1 MTDKGVNFKISKP
14 YFKVVVYT
22 TNGFFSRKWQHLNAD
37 LNIMNKIFLNMV
49 ITKGTVFMSF
59 RTKLA
64 LLCMTAVINM
74 PSVTLAEERAQLEQS
89 SAVTLSSLTQAVF
102 KRQPARQ
109 SELAQQQQINAHADL
124 AKATFAD
131 VKSISLTHQNDVVGS
146 SDGLQEWEGM
156 VEMPLWLPGQKQQ
169 QLLLSDKLSA
179 ELPAYQQQ
187 IMLAASAEVRELVWQ
202 VVMANTAATEAYQ
215 TWQSSLK
222 LEKDVTARVKAGELA
237 GTERL
242 LATNNALDMQTQY
255 LLKNAHLD
263 RTLTTYR
270 AITRERFLP
279 EVYIEVLAE
288 KDVIDQ
294 YHPDLMILDQRINT
308 LRAQQDLA
316 HFDGAVNP
324 SLSVGI
330 RRERGT
336 HGESFNNSMG
346 LGISF
351 ALDNDVYR
359 RPAIADAAKALAD
372 AEIARQQLERELNI
386 SLFSYLHD
394 LETKRLQL
402 KLLNEQNETTQQYL
416 VLQQRAFD
424 LGDLDLVSLIRS
436 QALASETHNRKLAL
450 EIEINYTIALVNQ
463 ALGVIL

>member
-1 MTDKGVNFKISKP
+1 MLF
-14 YFKVVVYT
+14 
-22 TNGFFSRKWQHLNAD
+22 HA
-37 LNIMNKIFLNMV
+37 
-49 ITKGTVFMSF
+49 
-59 RTKLA
+59 KLA
-64 LLCMTAVINM
+64 LLCITAGI
-74 PSVTLAEERAQLEQS
+74 SISSLTLASERAQLEQS

-102 KRQPARQ
+102 QRHPARH
-109 SELAQQQQINAHADL
+109 SEFAQQQQANANADL
-124 AKATFAD
+124 AKARFAD
-131 VKSISLTHQNDVVGS
+131 VKSINLTHQNDVVGS
-146 SDGLQEWEGM
+146 SDGLQEWEGI

-179 ELPAYQQQ
+179 ELPVYQQQ
-187 IMLAASAEVRELVWQ
+187 IMLAASAEVRELVWK

-215 TWQSSLK
+215 VWQSSLK

-242 LATNNALDMQTQY
+242 LAANNALDKQTQY
-255 LLKNAHLD
+255 LLKNSDLD
-263 RTLTTYR
+263 RAQTTYR

-279 EVYIEVLAE
+279 EIYVEVLAE

-294 YHPDLMILDQRINT
+294 NHPDLMMLEQRINT
-308 LRAQQDLA
+308 LRTQQDLA
-316 HFDGAVNP
+316 HFDGAINS

-330 RRERGT
+330 RRERGN
-336 HGESFNNSMG
+336 HDENFNNSMG
-346 LGISF
+346 VGIRF

-359 RPAIADAAKALAD
+359 RPAIANAAKELAD
-372 AEIARQQLERELNI
+372 VEIVRQQSERQLNI
-386 SLFSYLHD
+386 ALFSRLHD

-416 VLQQRAFD
+416 TLQQRAFE

-436 QALASETHNRKLAL
+436 QSLASEVHNRKLAL
-450 EIEINYTIALVNQ
+450 EVEIQYTIALVNQ